1 MTVRIGDY
9 ETQLRRTRRRI
20 DAIVHEIHRRLVR
33 VAVFARKADPAD
45 DLICAGRTAG
55 RRADTRTHEV
65 KCARLVDVDVDVKG
79 IHRHQGCKWRSRRRP
94 PPLPAAA
101 HPPPP
106 PPLPRP
112 PPDSLPTL

>member
-55 RRADTRTHEV
+55 RRADTRTHEG
-65 KCARLVDVDVDVKG
+65 KRARPVDVDVDVKG
-79 IHRHQGCKWRSRRRP
+79 IHRHQGCKWRSRRRAP
-94 PPLPAAA
+94 QVAGWSWRATPA
-101 HPPPP
+101 PI
-106 PPLPRP
+106 
-112 PPDSLPTL
+112 